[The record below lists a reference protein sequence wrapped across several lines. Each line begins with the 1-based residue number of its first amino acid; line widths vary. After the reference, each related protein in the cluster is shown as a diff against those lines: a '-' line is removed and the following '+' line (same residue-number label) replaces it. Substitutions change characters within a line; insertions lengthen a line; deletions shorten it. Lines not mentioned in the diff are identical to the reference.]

1 LLQFNTDIKK
11 ELDTRPHV
19 AAVLQPFKCEACHKT
34 FTQLGH
40 LKTHERTHTGEKPFL
55 CDICQKQFGNNGNM
69 KRHRKIHEE
78 KAGLAI
84 KKTHPKKPIKMGFL
98 GFFKFFIFYENN
110 TKFSL

>member
-1 LLQFNTDIKK
+1 
-11 ELDTRPHV
+11 
-19 AAVLQPFKCEACHKT
+19 LQPFKCEACHKT

-55 CDICQKQFGNNGNM
+55 CDICQKQFGSNGNM

-84 KKTHPKKPIKMGFL
+84 KNPPKKTLKNPHKKPTKNVFFVFL
-98 GFFKFFIFYENN
+98 NFFYF
-110 TKFSL
+110 L